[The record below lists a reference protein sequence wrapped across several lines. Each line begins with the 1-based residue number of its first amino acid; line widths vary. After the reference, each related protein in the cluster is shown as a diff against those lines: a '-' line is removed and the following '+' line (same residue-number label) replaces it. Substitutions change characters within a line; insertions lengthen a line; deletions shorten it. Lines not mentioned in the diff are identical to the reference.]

1 MVIKTMLIKQQNV
14 KCKESYDEYFEELA
28 NKRKFGR
35 NVIVEQTVKSD
46 ESYDTY
52 FEELDNKIKMAS
64 VVVTD
69 QKVEPYVDP
78 LQFVPNVI
86 DRDTTIDNITLK
98 AQLIAVYYYADSG
111 YSDTEYDNNTNKT
124 TDYADYDCTY

>member
-1 MVIKTMLIKQQNV
+1 MVIKTMSIKKQQNV
-14 KCKESYDEYFEELA
+14 KYEESLKQYLEERT
-28 NKRKFGR
+28 NKLKMMGAV
-35 NVIVEQTVKSD
+35 VIPPQETI
-46 ESYDTY
+46 TY
-52 FEELDNKIKMAS
+52 ND
-64 VVVTD
+64 
-69 QKVEPYVDP
+69 DP